1 MNRRMMILLGVAV
14 VLGGVYAATQLGGS
28 GNTVRAI
35 APGGTSA
42 PAGPA
47 GPVRTPPIAQEEG
60 PFLPPLSS
68 FQAIE
73 NRPLF
78 RADRRRPAVVVEQP
92 IQPTTETPVTSDRPP
107 DVIVV
112 SVVTGPNGRSAATIR
127 QAGETRRVY
136 AGDTVDGWRIDAIR
150 PDGVEVS
157 RDRERWALPVG
168 EPED

>member
-1 MNRRMMILLGVAV
+1 MNRRLLILLGVAI
-14 VLGGVYAATQLGGS
+14 VLGGIYAATQLGGS
-28 GNTVRAI
+28 GNTVQAI
-35 APGGTSA
+35 APGGAAA
-42 PAGPA
+42 PS
-47 GPVRTPPIAQEEG
+47 GPVRTPPVAQEEG

-92 IQPTTETPVTSDRPP
+92 VPTPVQTPVTNDGPP
-107 DVIVV
+107 DVVVV

-127 QAGETRRVY
+127 QGGETRRVY
-136 AGDTVDGWRIDAIR
+136 AGDTVDGWRVDAIR

-168 EPED
+168 EPEE

>member
-1 MNRRMMILLGVAV
+1 MNRRLVILLGVAV
-14 VLGGVYAATQLGGS
+14 VLGGIYAVTQLGGS
-28 GNTVRAI
+28 GNTVQAI
-35 APGGTSA
+35 APGGASA
-42 PAGPA
+42 PA
-47 GPVRTPPIAQEEG
+47 GPVRTPAIAQEEG

-92 IQPTTETPVTSDRPP
+92 VEQPVQTPATNDGPP
-107 DVIVV
+107 DLVVV

-136 AGDTVDGWRIDAIR
+136 SGDTIDGWRIDAIR
-150 PDGVEVS
+150 PDGVEIS
-157 RDRERWALPVG
+157 RNRERWALPVG
-168 EPED
+168 ESEE

>member
-1 MNRRMMILLGVAV
+1 MNRRLVILVGVAV
-14 VLGGVYAATQLGGS
+14 VLGGIYAATRLGGS
-28 GNTVRAI
+28 GDTVRAI
-35 APGGTSA
+35 APGGATA
-42 PAGPA
+42 PA
-47 GPVRTPPIAQEEG
+47 GPVRTLPIAQEDG
-60 PFLPPLSS
+60 PFLPPMSS

-73 NRPLF
+73 SRPLF

-92 IQPTTETPVTSDRPP
+92 VEQPVRTPVTSDGPP
-107 DVIVV
+107 DLIVV

-150 PDGVEVS
+150 PDGVEIS

-168 EPED
+168 EPEE